1 MSDFYYIRVRG
12 QMHGPYGTEQIQQLV
27 RQGKVSRYHEI
38 SDDGNTWKK
47 ASEYAEFFPQA
58 ATPVQSVEPS
68 IQTNQAA
75 QPASVEQLLNLG
87 NQGGVAGSYASDS
100 VWRVARNNQEL
111 QPVQYSELQQ
121 MARNGHL
128 SPGDQV
134 WTSGMPQW
142 STAGEIPGLFA
153 ANTGGN
159 AVPSQSTNG
168 AYGQNYGSMNTN
180 ASENLANG
188 PGGDLWFTMVRCL
201 NCGQPVLK
209 TTPACPHCGRWVY
222 GEVPKKSPTYVF
234 LGFFL
239 GFLGVHNFY
248 AGRVGCAIGQL
259 ILGLLSII
267 LFIVSIVSYVNRDIG
282 ANMDEIMN
290 IIMMNFDTINLVIV
304 GIKEPKIWE
313 VIPLAT
319 WLYHISII
327 SFMCSQLWSFLEVLI
342 IKQDGQKRPFI

>member
-1 MSDFYYIRVRG
+1 MSDFFYIRVRG

-47 ASEYAEFFPQA
+47 ASEYADFFPQA
-58 ATPVQSVEPS
+58 ATPVQPVESS
-68 IQTNQAA
+68 IQTNQVA
-75 QPASVEQLLNLG
+75 QPASVEQFSNRG
-87 NQGGVAGSYASDS
+87 NQGGSSGQYASDS

-153 ANTGGN
+153 ANTGVPMGGN
-159 AVPSQSTNG
+159 AMPSQSMNG
-168 AYGQNYGSMNTN
+168 AYSQNLGNANVDGSH
-180 ASENLANG
+180 SGGSGENLW
-188 PGGDLWFTMVRCL
+188 PTMTRCV
-201 NCGQPVLK
+201 NCGQSVLK
-209 TTPACPHCGRWVY
+209 TMPACPHCGRWVY
-222 GEVPKKSPTYVF
+222 GETPKKRSTYVV

-248 AGRVGCAIGQL
+248 AERTGYAIGQL
-259 ILGLLSII
+259 ILGLTVI
-267 LFIVSIVSYVNRDIG
+267 LAPISLIWTNL
-282 ANMDEIMN
+282 EI
-290 IIMMNFDTINLVIV
+290 LVV
-304 GIKEPKIWE
+304 
-313 VIPLAT
+313 
-319 WLYHISII
+319 
-327 SFMCSQLWSFLEVLI
+327 
-342 IKQDGQKRPFI
+342 KQDGQGRPFI